1 MKEFITQREL
11 VDEFMQFLKHNDLL
25 DNYRELLYERIYDSY
40 TNDTNF
46 LLFSG
51 SDTIEE
57 YIHKVND
64 GNPILD
70 IDIALMTSDIKT
82 KRYPSL
88 KNIQN
93 ILRIS
98 NNFEHFFRCKY
109 EKEIDA
115 MLENGKKLLIR
126 FLKSNEMKFTIERL
140 VNDMDALSAIM
151 TPKTLLY
158 KNVPST
164 IFSPMFNKV
173 SNQGEFDMVM
183 DVKSDFIKYYI
194 EYMKRQEE

>member
-70 IDIALMTSDIKT
+70 IDIAFMTSDIKT
-82 KRYPSL
+82 KHCPSSR
-88 KNIQN
+88 NIN
-93 ILRIS
+93 DIFYIG
-98 NNFEHFFRCKY
+98 NDFKHHFMWKY
-109 EKEIDA
+109 KKELAA

-126 FLKSNEMKFTIERL
+126 FLKSKKMKFTIEKF
-140 VNDMDALSAIM
+140 VMDTNALGAIM
-151 TPKTLLY
+151 NTKKTMY
-158 KNVPST
+158 NNIPTT
-164 IFSPMFNKV
+164 IFAPMLNKV
-173 SNQGEFDMVM
+173 SNQGEFDIVM

>member
-11 VDEFMQFLKHNDLL
+11 VNEFMQFLKHNDLL

-70 IDIALMTSDIKT
+70 IDIAFMTSDIKT
-82 KRYPSL
+82 KHCPSSR
-88 KNIQN
+88 NIN
-93 ILRIS
+93 DIFYIG
-98 NNFEHFFRCKY
+98 NDFKHHFMWKY
-109 EKEIDA
+109 KKELAA

-126 FLKSNEMKFTIERL
+126 FLKSNEMKFTIEKF
-140 VNDMDALSAIM
+140 VMDTNALGAIM
-151 TPKTLLY
+151 SPKKTMY
-158 KNVPST
+158 NNIPTT
-164 IFSPMFNKV
+164 IFAPMLNRV
-173 SNQGEFDMVM
+173 SNQGEFDIVM
-183 DVKSDFIKYYI
+183 DVKSDFINYYI
-194 EYMKRQEE
+194 EHIERQE

>member
-70 IDIALMTSDIKT
+70 IDIAFMTSDIKT
-82 KRYPSL
+82 KHCPSSR
-88 KNIQN
+88 NIN
-93 ILRIS
+93 DIFYIG
-98 NNFEHFFRCKY
+98 NDFKHHFMWKY
-109 EKEIDA
+109 KKELAA

-140 VNDMDALSAIM
+140 VKDMDALSAIM

-173 SNQGEFDMVM
+173 SNQGEFDIVM
-183 DVKSDFIKYYI
+183 DVKSDFINYYI
-194 EYMKRQEE
+194 EHIERQE

>member
-70 IDIALMTSDIKT
+70 IDIAFMTSDIKT
-82 KRYPSL
+82 EHCPSSR
-88 KNIQN
+88 NIN
-93 ILRIS
+93 DIFYIG
-98 NNFEHFFRCKY
+98 NDFKHHFMWKY
-109 EKEIDA
+109 KKEIAA

-126 FLKSNEMKFTIERL
+126 FLKSKKMKFTIEKFVRDT
-140 VNDMDALSAIM
+140 NALGAIM
-151 TPKTLLY
+151 NTKKTMY
-158 KNVPST
+158 NNIPTT
-164 IFSPMFNKV
+164 IFAPMLNRV
-173 SNQGEFDMVM
+173 SNQGEFDIVM
-183 DVKSDFIKYYI
+183 DVKSDFINYYI

>member
-11 VDEFMQFLKHNDLL
+11 VDEFIQFLKYNCLS
-25 DNYRELLYERIYDSY
+25 DNYQELLTERIYDSY
-40 TNDTNF
+40 PNDTNF

-70 IDIALMTSDIKT
+70 IDIAFMTSDIKT
-82 KRYPSL
+82 EHCPSSR
-88 KNIQN
+88 NIN
-93 ILRIS
+93 DIFYIG
-98 NNFEHFFRCKY
+98 NDFKHHFIWKHK
-109 EKEIDA
+109 KELAA

-126 FLKSNEMKFTIERL
+126 FLKSKEMKFTIEKFI
-140 VNDMDALSAIM
+140 MDTNALGAIM
-151 TPKTLLY
+151 NPKKTMY
-158 KNVPST
+158 NNIPTT
-164 IFSPMFNKV
+164 IFAPMLNRV

-183 DVKSDFIKYYI
+183 GMKTEFITYYI
-194 EYMKRQEE
+194 ERQEE

>member
-1 MKEFITQREL
+1 MTEFMTQREL
-11 VDEFMQFLKHNDLL
+11 ADEF
-25 DNYRELLYERIYDSY
+25 I
-40 TNDTNF
+40 
-46 LLFSG
+46 G
-51 SDTIEE
+51 
-57 YIHKVND
+57 
-64 GNPILD
+64 
-70 IDIALMTSDIKT
+70 
-82 KRYPSL
+82 
-88 KNIQN
+88 
-93 ILRIS
+93 
-98 NNFEHFFRCKY
+98 
-109 EKEIDA
+109 
-115 MLENGKKLLIR
+115 

-194 EYMKRQEE
+194 EHMERQKE

>member
-70 IDIALMTSDIKT
+70 IDIAFMTSDIKT
-82 KRYPSL
+82 KHCPSSR
-88 KNIQN
+88 NIN
-93 ILRIS
+93 DIFYIG
-98 NNFEHFFRCKY
+98 NDFKHHFMWKY
-109 EKEIDA
+109 KKELAA

-126 FLKSNEMKFTIERL
+126 FLKSNEMKFTIEKF
-140 VNDMDALSAIM
+140 VMDTNALGAIM
-151 TPKTLLY
+151 NTKKTMY
-158 KNVPST
+158 NNIPTT
-164 IFSPMFNKV
+164 IFAPMLNRV
-173 SNQGEFDMVM
+173 SNQVEFDIVM
-183 DVKSDFIKYYI
+183 DVKSDFINYFT
-194 EYMKRQEE
+194 

>member
-70 IDIALMTSDIKT
+70 IDIAFMTSDIKT
-82 KRYPSL
+82 EHCPSSR
-88 KNIQN
+88 NIN
-93 ILRIS
+93 DIFYIG
-98 NNFEHFFRCKY
+98 NDFKHHFMWKY
-109 EKEIDA
+109 KKELAA

-140 VNDMDALSAIM
+140 VKDMDALSAIM

-173 SNQGEFDMVM
+173 SNQGEFDIVM

>member
-70 IDIALMTSDIKT
+70 IDIAFMTSDIKT
-82 KRYPSL
+82 EHCPSSR
-88 KNIQN
+88 NIN
-93 ILRIS
+93 DIFYIG
-98 NNFEHFFRCKY
+98 NDFKHHFMWKY
-109 EKEIDA
+109 KKELAA

-194 EYMKRQEE
+194 EHMKRQEE